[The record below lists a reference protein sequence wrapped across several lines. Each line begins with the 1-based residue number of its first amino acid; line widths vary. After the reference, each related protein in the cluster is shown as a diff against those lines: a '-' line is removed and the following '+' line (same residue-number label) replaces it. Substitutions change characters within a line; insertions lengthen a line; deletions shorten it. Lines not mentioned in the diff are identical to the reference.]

1 MLPDFFLNKE
11 SNYCYVIAEIG
22 LNHNGSMEISK
33 KLIDVAVECNVDAVK
48 FQKRT
53 VSKLTTNELLD
64 ASDNRFPEFG
74 KTYREIRDHM
84 EFDKEQYIELK
95 EYTKNKSLDFIVTA
109 FDQDAV
115 DFLEEIDLGIYKLAS
130 HSLTNIDLLEYIAKT
145 KKPVILST
153 GMCDLDEI
161 KTAAGIFKKHDS
173 NLVLLH
179 CVSAYPTP
187 IEQSNLK
194 MINLLKKEFDLP
206 IGYSGHEIG
215 FLPTLTAVSMGA
227 VAVERHITLD
237 KNMMGFDHK
246 ISLEPNDLKEMVE
259 GIRNIEKIKGISDK
273 TISETEMLTR
283 NKYHVSMVS
292 NVEIPQGTI
301 IKKDMITYKNPG
313 TGIPAKKENLVIGKT
328 TKFNIPEDQLLS
340 FDMFE

>member
-109 FDQDAV
+109 FDKDAV

-161 KTAAGIFKKHDS
+161 KTAVGIFKRHGSIFSIVTLRVCLS
-173 NLVLLH
+173 NSH
-179 CVSAYPTP
+179 
-187 IEQSNLK
+187 
-194 MINLLKKEFDLP
+194 
-206 IGYSGHEIG
+206 
-215 FLPTLTAVSMGA
+215 
-227 VAVERHITLD
+227 
-237 KNMMGFDHK
+237 
-246 ISLEPNDLKEMVE
+246 
-259 GIRNIEKIKGISDK
+259 
-273 TISETEMLTR
+273 
-283 NKYHVSMVS
+283 
-292 NVEIPQGTI
+292 
-301 IKKDMITYKNPG
+301 
-313 TGIPAKKENLVIGKT
+313 
-328 TKFNIPEDQLLS
+328 
-340 FDMFE
+340 